1 LQRFLDI
8 LNKRLEQKKI
18 ELGMISQELRRK
30 EEEITGQKKTIFA
43 TQEAFHK
50 RMLSNRILPSELT
63 RYTFYIDSQYE
74 TLKKLVRQRVEIERR
89 LERCKE
95 EYIEINRNVQIF
107 EKLKEKKYRAFAEE
121 ADLEER
127 KEMDEIAIR
136 RIKKNNLSEAGDNG

>member
-1 LQRFLDI
+1 MQRFLDI

-63 RYTFYIDSQYE
+63 GYTFYIDSQYE

>member
-1 LQRFLDI
+1 MQRFLDI

-63 RYTFYIDSQYE
+63 GYTFYIDSQYE

-107 EKLKEKKYRAFAEE
+107 EKLKEKKYR
-121 ADLEER
+121 
-127 KEMDEIAIR
+127 
-136 RIKKNNLSEAGDNG
+136 